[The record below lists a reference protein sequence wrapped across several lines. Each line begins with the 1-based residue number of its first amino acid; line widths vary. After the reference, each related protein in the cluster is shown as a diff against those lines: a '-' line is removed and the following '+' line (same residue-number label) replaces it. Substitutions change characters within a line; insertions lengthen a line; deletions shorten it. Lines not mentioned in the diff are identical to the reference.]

1 MAIALTELDQDLWFP
16 HPEQALDEPEGL
28 LAMGGDLSQNRLRLA
43 YRHGIFPWY
52 EDDQPLLWWS
62 PPDRAVVFPDR
73 FKPSRS
79 LARLLNQNVFQVTL
93 DERFDAVIAGCQ
105 QHRVQQGLGTW
116 ITQEMI
122 TAYSL
127 LFAAGDAHCIAC
139 YSKRLM
145 ALPIETS
152 RLRCQ
157 QSLLTNAKM
166 WCGVAPRPRVIASED
181 SAFGSLSG

>member
-79 LARLLNQNVFQVTL
+79 LARLLNQNAFQVTL

-139 YSKRLM
+139 YSKGRLVGGLSM
-145 ALPIETS
+145 ASASARYFAESPCLHSKAMPPRS
-152 RLRCQ
+152 RSAISFGL
-157 QSLLTNAKM
+157 A
-166 WCGVAPRPRVIASED
+166 APSAST
-181 SAFGSLSG
+181 

>member
-79 LARLLNQNVFQVTL
+79 LARLRGGLWLAEWRN
-93 DERFDAVIAGCQ
+93 ERVRE
-105 QHRVQQGLGTW
+105 RVNNG
-116 ITQEMI
+116 
-122 TAYSL
+122 
-127 LFAAGDAHCIAC
+127 
-139 YSKRLM
+139 
-145 ALPIETS
+145 
-152 RLRCQ
+152 
-157 QSLLTNAKM
+157 
-166 WCGVAPRPRVIASED
+166 
-181 SAFGSLSG
+181 

>member
-79 LARLLNQNVFQVTL
+79 LARLLSRMSFKSHL
-93 DERFDAVIAGCQ
+93 MSALMR
-105 QHRVQQGLGTW
+105 
-116 ITQEMI
+116 
-122 TAYSL
+122 L
-127 LFAAGDAHCIAC
+127 LLAASSIAC
-139 YSKRLM
+139 SK
-145 ALPIETS
+145 A
-152 RLRCQ
+152 
-157 QSLLTNAKM
+157 
-166 WCGVAPRPRVIASED
+166 WAP
-181 SAFGSLSG
+181 GSPKR